1 MDVHMDDLQV
11 RLEERAAVFAA
22 LGDPVRL
29 AIVDDLALSDRSPGE
44 LAQRHELSSNLLAHH
59 LGVLSAAGLV
69 SRVVSGGDARR
80 RYVRLT
86 TEVSDLAE
94 LLIGP
99 RRQAPGE
106 LLFLCTHNS
115 ARSQL
120 AAAIWTA
127 RSGHVAHSAGTHP
140 APAVHEMAL
149 QAARRHGY
157 DLDGAIPQLLDP
169 QALSRPDIQVVTV
182 CDRVHEDVEP
192 GPNWWHWSIP
202 DPVESGA
209 EEAFDAVVIEIE
221 ARITAAMTPTSTPT
235 PTPTS
240 NEAA

>member
-1 MDVHMDDLQV
+1 MNVHMDDLQV

-149 QAARRHGY
+149 QTARRHGY

-221 ARITAAMTPTSTPT
+221 ARITAAMTPTPTPT

>member
-1 MDVHMDDLQV
+1 MMMHRDHSTEQD
-11 RLEERAAVFAA
+11 RERRAAVFAA

-29 AIVDDLALSDRSPGE
+29 AIVDDLALSDRSPSE

-86 TEVSDLAE
+86 SEVGDLAE

-99 RRQAPGE
+99 RHHASGE

-120 AAAIWTA
+120 AATIWASRTGGA
-127 RSGHVAHSAGTHP
+127 AQSAGTHP
-140 APAVHEMAL
+140 APFVHQMAVE
-149 QAARRHGY
+149 AANRHGY
-157 DLDGAIPQLLDP
+157 DLAGAMPKLLDP

-209 EEAFDAVVIEIE
+209 EEAFDAVVIELE
-221 ARITAAMTPTSTPT
+221 ARITAVMA
-235 PTPTS
+235 PTS